1 MPRAILVEIMTH
13 FKDLTKYAY
22 HESEFYRPIT
32 LNVGW
37 LERHQKFEEQSP
49 ADDVLDLLWSFC
61 KVSVARMRGIHECD
75 LDSCEDTYI
84 ATRGGE
90 RLILG
95 SAEIRVFGE
104 NGVVYAAPTLI
115 YHYVLAHRYK
125 PPDQF
130 LLALSRGP
138 KPPSESYFDKL
149 KQHGLDWTKTN
160 VPPEGLR
167 KSRRI

>member
-1 MPRAILVEIMTH
+1 MAY
-13 FKDLTKYAY
+13 FQDLTRYVY
-22 HESEFYRPIT
+22 HGSEFYRPETVNI
-32 LNVGW
+32 GW
-37 LERHQKFEEQSP
+37 LERNERFDEQRP
-49 ADDVLDLLWSFC
+49 GDDVLDLLWSFC
-61 KVSVARMRGIHECD
+61 KVSIARMRGIHECG
-75 LDSCEDTYI
+75 LDSCEDSYI
-84 ATRGGE
+84 AARDSE

-104 NGVVYAAPTLI
+104 DGMIYAAPTLI

-125 PPDQF
+125 PPAQF

-149 KQHGLDWTKTN
+149 KTHGLTWTKTN

-167 KSRRI
+167 KSQLMPL